1 MSLDGSEANVLQLEI
16 QAVYQA
22 LQAQLTRIIGRRDIA
37 QELCQDSIVRLME
50 NQERVLDVRAWLF
63 RTATHLA
70 WDWLRRQRVQESYLS
85 SVRTDSTEVS
95 AMEHAVANEGLQ
107 RLRQALQRM
116 PGQARRV
123 FELSR
128 FTGLSQKEI
137 AANMGLERKTVENH
151 LTRALALLARALGGH
166 DERRH

>member
-1 MSLDGSEANVLQLEI
+1 MSLDGSETSVLQLEI
-16 QAVYQA
+16 QAAYPA
-22 LQAQLTRIIGRRDIA
+22 LLAQLTRIVGRRDIA

-50 NQERVLDVRAWLF
+50 HRESVLDVRAWLF

-70 WDWLRRQRVQESYLS
+70 WDWLRRQRVQQSYLD
-85 SVRTDSTEVS
+85 SVRTDGTEVS

-107 RLRQALQRM
+107 KLRQALQRM

-128 FTGLSQKEI
+128 FNGLSQKEI
-137 AANMGLERKTVENH
+137 AASMGLERKTVENH
-151 LTRALALLARALGGH
+151 LTRALAMLARALGGQ

>member
-16 QAVYQA
+16 QAAYPA
-22 LQAQLTRIIGRRDIA
+22 LLGQLTRIIGRRDIA

-50 NQERVLDVRAWLF
+50 HQQGVLDVRAWLF

-70 WDWLRRQRVQESYLS
+70 WDWLRRQRVHDGYLA
-85 SVRTDSTEVS
+85 SVRTETTEVS
-95 AMEHAVANEGLQ
+95 ALEHAVANEGLQ
-107 RLRQALQRM
+107 RLQHALQRM

-128 FTGLSQKEI
+128 FGGLSQKEI

-151 LTRALALLARALGGH
+151 LTRALALLARALGGK